1 MADIRNLSKSVSE
14 ESESNVIISGLVP
27 RKAYLNPKIR
37 NVNNRLPDYCR
48 NRMLTFLKH
57 GNINAKTH
65 SNISGLHLNSKS
77 VSLFNESFVNLSKPL
92 DSGNWHKN
100 QNGESN
106 KTVNNEASE
115 DSVVTDREIVGFTK
129 VGLLLKKHI
138 DDLIF
143 GHLSVSS
150 LRKKKRVSLTS
161 DKKSI

>member
-1 MADIRNLSKSVSE
+1 M
-14 ESESNVIISGLVP
+14 
-27 RKAYLNPKIR
+27 
-37 NVNNRLPDYCR
+37 
-48 NRMLTFLKH
+48 
-57 GNINAKTH
+57 
-65 SNISGLHLNSKS
+65 
-77 VSLFNESFVNLSKPL
+77 SLFNESFVNLSKPL